1 MISSVQKVTK
11 GRITMYWTIISVRG
25 HYEVYAADGRFLFS
39 ADTRAE
45 AMEELADWKEER
57 RIA

>member
-1 MISSVQKVTK
+1 
-11 GRITMYWTIISVRG
+11 MYCNIISVRG
-25 HYEVYAADGRFLFS
+25 HYEVFAADGRFLFS

>member
-1 MISSVQKVTK
+1 MTK
-11 GRITMYWTIISVRG
+11 GRITMYCTIIWNKG
-25 HYEVYAADGRFLFS
+25 HYEVFSADGSFLFS

-45 AMEELADWKEER
+45 AMEELDDWEEK

>member
-1 MISSVQKVTK
+1 MIESVQKVTK
-11 GRITMYWTIISVRG
+11 GRITMYCNIISVRG
-25 HYEVYAADGRFLFS
+25 HYEVFAADGRFLFS

-45 AMEELADWKEER
+45 AMEELADWKER